1 MGVITFTTLNRELKK
16 ALKDRQLS
24 VEELDQVYQD
34 MKNSVEEG
42 RKEKIT
48 PIVAIVFCVFLCI
61 VYVNMALEDGAPAAE
76 MIPVI
81 LVLVVFCAAMVFVMK
96 WLNYGLMAQQ
106 FQAAL
111 KKGYPEYADKY
122 KL

>member
-1 MGVITFTTLNRELKK
+1 MGVITFTTLDRELKK
-16 ALKDRQLS
+16 ALKNRQLS

-61 VYVNMALEDGAPAAE
+61 VYVNMALEDGAPVGE

-81 LVLVVFCAAMVFVMK
+81 LVLVVFCAAMVFVIK

-106 FQAAL
+106 FQAAI